1 MQLKPLPE
9 RRAPDR
15 QSGLTRGQHHGRT
28 LDARRYLELC
38 RRPPLSDL
46 PARRPPYFEAAVTAA
61 AFIFLLYLI
70 LGGA

>member
-9 RRAPDR
+9 RRVADR
-15 QSGLTRGQHHGRT
+15 QNGLTRGQHHGRT

-46 PARRPPYFEAAVTAA
+46 PARRPPYLEAAVTAA